1 MPQKFEAEKHS
12 SASPTLTTAQ
22 AAKFLNRSA
31 RTLRGWACGAA
42 TAPAGIK
49 PVRLGSRLHWPLA
62 QLEQA
67 LGLHSDGNA

>member
-1 MPQKFEAEKHS
+1 MSSSFKAENS
-12 SASPTLTTAQ
+12 PSTSPTLTTAQ

-42 TAPAGIK
+42 PAPAGIK
-49 PVRLGSRLHWPLA
+49 PVRLGSRLHWPVA

-67 LGLHSDGNA
+67 LQLHE